1 MDSTELIPGEKAR
14 IYAHDRKEWRRWL
27 EAHHETS
34 SGVWL
39 VCFKKNSNKRGVLYD
54 EAVEEALC
62 FGWID
67 SKANALD
74 EESYIQLFSPRRPKS
89 PWSKL
94 NKLRVNKLVEQ
105 SLMTQGG
112 IDVIEASKK
121 DGSWYTYDTIEEL
134 RIPSDLEKVLSANQV
149 ANTHFKSLS
158 KSSKKQILWWI
169 QSAKRKETR
178 QKRIDQVVEL
188 AKERKNSLNSAVKKE
203 IVIN

>member
-1 MDSTELIPGEKAR
+1 VNPAKLIPIEKTR
-14 IYAHDRKEWRRWL
+14 LYAYDRKEWRRWL
-27 EAHHETS
+27 EANHDTS

-39 VCFKKNSNKRGVLYD
+39 VCFKKKSSKRGVFYD

-74 EESYIQLFSPRRPKS
+74 EESYIQLFSPRRPES

-105 SLMTQGG
+105 SHMTQEGL
-112 IDVIEASKK
+112 DVIEASKK
-121 DGSWYTYDTIEEL
+121 DGSWYAYDMIEEL
-134 RIPSDLEKVLSANQV
+134 RIPNDLEKVLSANQV
-149 ANTHFKSLS
+149 ADTHFKSLS

-188 AKERKNSLNSAVKKE
+188 AKERKNPSNYAVKKKSP
-203 IVIN
+203 

>member
-1 MDSTELIPGEKAR
+1 MDSTKLIPKEKAR
-14 IYAHDRKEWRRWL
+14 FYAHDREEWRRWL
-27 EAHHETS
+27 EANHDTS

-39 VCFKKNSNKRGVLYD
+39 VCFKKNSSKRGVLYA

-105 SLMTQGG
+105 SLMTQKG
-112 IDVIEASKK
+112 IDVIEVSKK
-121 DGSWYTYDTIEEL
+121 DGSWYAYDMIEEL
-134 RIPSDLEKVLSANQV
+134 RIPSDLEKVLSVNQI
-149 ANTHFKSLS
+149 ADAHFKSLS

-178 QKRIDQVVEL
+178 QKRINQVVEL
-188 AKERKNSLNSAVKKE
+188 ANEGKNPLHYAVKKKSS
-203 IVIN
+203 

>member
-1 MDSTELIPGEKAR
+1 VDPTKLIPTEKAR

-27 EAHHETS
+27 EANHDTS

-39 VCFKKNSNKRGVLYD
+39 VCFKKDSSKRGVLYD

-74 EESYIQLFSPRRPKS
+74 EKSYIQLFSPRRPKS

-94 NKLRVNKLVEQ
+94 NKLRVNRLVEQ
-105 SLMTQGG
+105 CLMTQDG

-121 DGSWYTYDTIEEL
+121 DGSWYAYDMIEEL
-134 RIPSDLEKVLSANQV
+134 RIPSDLKKVLSANQV
-149 ANTHFKSLS
+149 ADTHFKSLS

-169 QSAKRKETR
+169 QSAKRRETR

-188 AKERKNSLNSAVKKE
+188 AKERRNPLNYAVKKKLS
-203 IVIN
+203 

>member
-1 MDSTELIPGEKAR
+1 LIPTEKAR

-27 EAHHETS
+27 EANHDTS

-39 VCFKKNSNKRGVLYD
+39 VCFKKNSSKHGVFYD

-94 NKLRVNKLVEQ
+94 NKLRVNRLVEQ
-105 SLMTQGG
+105 CLMTQDG
-112 IDVIEASKK
+112 IDVIEVSKK
-121 DGSWYTYDTIEEL
+121 DGSWYSYDMIEEL
-134 RIPSDLEKVLSANQV
+134 RIPSDLEEVLSANQ
-149 ANTHFKSLS
+149 AADTYFKSLS

-178 QKRIDQVVEL
+178 HKRIDQVVEL
-188 AKERKNSLNSAVKKE
+188 AKERKNPLNYAVKKKLS
-203 IVIN
+203 

>member
-1 MDSTELIPGEKAR
+1 MIPTEKAR
-14 IYAHDRKEWRRWL
+14 IYAHNRKQWRRWL
-27 EAHHETS
+27 ETNHNTS
-34 SGVWL
+34 SGGWL
-39 VCFKKNSNKRGVLYD
+39 VCFKKNSGKPGVLYE

-74 EESYIQLFSPRRPKS
+74 DESYIQLFSPRRPKS

-105 SLMTQGG
+105 SFMTQEGL
-112 IDVIEASKK
+112 DVIEASKK
-121 DGSWYTYDTIEEL
+121 DGSWYAYDMIEEL
-134 RIPSDLEKVLSANQV
+134 IIPSDLEKALSANQD
-149 ANTHFKSLS
+149 AEAHFKSLS
-158 KSSKKQILWWI
+158 KSPKKQILWWI

-188 AKERKNSLNSAVKKE
+188 AKERKNPLNYAAKKKFS
-203 IVIN
+203 